1 MMLDWRGWTS
11 HSWRRSPLSSY
22 LNGLLKKIQCNPPAV
37 RSVSLDYP
45 SLLRYLNLPRYL
57 SPAQVLLRQ
66 FAHQG
71 LCSACDPAYW
81 IWDFALAFRYKKG
94 ENWDLGTKLGLTGPK
109 FGTLTCQFFNSFVRC
124 LNCSLLLFLQTSY
137 DWPGQPREYRI
148 EYRSKVEISNLFT
161 VSSVESSIS
170 SIVDSEKLQLKKQ

>member
-1 MMLDWRGWTS
+1 MESLRIQIA
-11 HSWRRSPLSSY
+11 RLPLLRY
-22 LNGLLKKIQCNPPAV
+22 LILLRCPSFL
-37 RSVSLDYP
+37 RYP

-161 VSSVESSIS
+161 VSSIESSIS
-170 SIVDSEKLQLKKQ
+170 SIVDTEKLQLKKQ